1 VIAGT
6 ERRACFAYRRAPQ
19 TNFTSK
25 DQVMSYS
32 RFHRALLAAL
42 LAGNA
47 LTSAAS
53 AHETGGDKRGMEL
66 FVPKTDLP
74 AASPQTAGRPALY
87 HGLGT
92 LKMPVTTGSKT
103 AQAYFDQGFVF
114 AWGFNHAE
122 ALRAFREA
130 QRHDPKFAMAYW
142 GEAYVL
148 GPNINDAM
156 HQEAVEP
163 AHRAIERAM
172 ALRHWVTAKERA
184 LIEAL
189 SHRYSAKPKADRS
202 ALDQAWAEAMKKVAA
217 RHPDDANILSLYAEA
232 LMNLQPWDYWEADGK
247 TPKMNAAAI
256 VASLEQALRLNPA
269 HSGAQHLYIPAV
281 EASTTSERAEAAADA
296 LRGSTPM
303 VGHLLHMPSHI
314 YMRVG
319 RHGDGI
325 AANRH
330 AIAADERLIQAAG
343 AAASPLFRYGY
354 YPHDVHFLMVSAQM
368 AGVKNEALAAA
379 EKLGA
384 ITSDEVSAQ
393 LAWVQAI
400 KTASFAAHAQLSDA
414 ETILSLKSPGERF
427 PFVKGFWHYARGV
440 AQVQRG
446 DAAQAKEEAK
456 AIGTLIAKA
465 DMSGLEA
472 QFLPAKSVLTI
483 AKLVIE
489 ARIAQFAKDYPT
501 AEALLRQAAELQ
513 ASLPY
518 QEPPT
523 WYYPV
528 EQTLAAVLLQQG
540 RAAEAAETFQAVLAK
555 SRRNGWAL
563 WGLMQAQKAM
573 GDAEFETTE
582 AAFKQAWLGDTAML
596 TLDRL

>member
-1 VIAGT
+1 
-6 ERRACFAYRRAPQ
+6 
-19 TNFTSK
+19 
-25 DQVMSYS
+25 MSHF
-32 RFHRALLAAL
+32 RFHRALFAAL
-42 LAGNA
+42 LAGSA
-47 LTSAAS
+47 LTFAAS

-66 FVPKTDLP
+66 FAPKADLP
-74 AASPQTAGRPALY
+74 AAKAPTKARPALY
-87 HGLGT
+87 DGLGT
-92 LKMPVTTGSKT
+92 LKVPVTTKSKT

-130 QRHDPKFAMAYW
+130 QRHDPEFAMAHW

-156 HQEAVEP
+156 HKEAVEP
-163 AHRAIERAM
+163 AHRAITRAM
-172 ALRHWVTAKERA
+172 ALSQQVTPKERD

-189 SHRYSAKPKADRS
+189 SHRYSAKVMEDRS
-202 ALDQAWAEAMKKVAA
+202 ALDKAWADAMQKVAQRYA
-217 RHPDDANILSLYAEA
+217 DDANVLSLHAEA

-247 TPKMNAAAI
+247 TPKKNGAQI
-256 VASLEQALRLNPA
+256 VASLEKALALDPQ
-269 HSGAQHLYIPAV
+269 HPGAQHLYIHAV
-281 EASTTSERAEAAADA
+281 EASTTPERAEAAADA
-296 LRGSTPM
+296 LRGATPM

-325 AANRH
+325 AANRQ
-330 AIAADERLIQAAG
+330 AIVADERLIQAVG
-343 AAASPLFRYGY
+343 DAASPLFRYGY

-368 AGVKNEALAAA
+368 AGVKDEALAAA

-414 ETILSLKSPGERF
+414 ETILALKSPGERF
-427 PFVKGFWHYARGV
+427 PFVKGFWHYARGT
-440 AQVQRG
+440 ALVQRG
-446 DAAQAKEEAK
+446 DRAK
-456 AIGTLIAKA
+456 AKQEADAIGALIAKA
-465 DMSGLEA
+465 DLSGLEA

-483 AKLVIE
+483 AKQVIE
-489 ARIAQFAKDYPT
+489 ARIAQKAKDYAT

-528 EQTLAAVLLQQG
+528 EQTLGAVLLQQG

-555 SRRNGWAL
+555 TPRNGWAL
-563 WGLMQAQKAM
+563 WGLMQAQMAM
-573 GDAEFETTE
+573 GNAEAEATE
-582 AAFKQAWLGDTAML
+582 AAFKQAWLGDSAML